1 LDNIVRKTNSDQQEG
16 DDMDFAESLTNM
28 TDTQLD
34 NTFEVLSG
42 ELRDLE
48 SLNNFSLFDLIV
60 YEIILDRMELVKH
73 QQDLQKARPN

>member
-1 LDNIVRKTNSDQQEG
+1 ME
-16 DDMDFAESLTNM
+16 FADSLKDM

-48 SLNNFSLFDLIV
+48 TLDNFSMFDLIV
-60 YEIILDRMELVKH
+60 YEIVIDRMELVKH
-73 QQDLQKARPN
+73 QQVLQKARSA